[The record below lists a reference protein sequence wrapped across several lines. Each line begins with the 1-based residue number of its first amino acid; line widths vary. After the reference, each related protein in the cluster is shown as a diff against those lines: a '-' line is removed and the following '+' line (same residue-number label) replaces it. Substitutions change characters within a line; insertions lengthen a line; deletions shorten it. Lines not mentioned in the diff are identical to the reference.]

1 MRVQLENDVSFQC
14 TVSFSSSHQ
23 DQSTTQ
29 LNELAGLLS
38 DNIARTSRP
47 LFEGAS
53 GAQLS
58 VTVATGEI

>member
-1 MRVQLENDVSFQC
+1 MLKMMSIFNVLCRFVPAIKIQSSTQQSGGSF
-14 TVSFSSSHQ
+14 
-23 DQSTTQ
+23 
-29 LNELAGLLS
+29 LS